1 MQHNFAV
8 HIQNF
13 LPAFCLCV
21 IAVLCP
27 ARADA
32 SAGATPAIFE
42 FHSGF
47 WINLHHFLY
56 LEALSDKPH
65 KGSRETVSTADADTL
80 KSLSPEQLAAWNTA
94 VSYYVS
100 SAIQHDLLFDK
111 DMIAIKNQLE
121 DAEASPDLANVDVP
135 AGLRAVLLS
144 AAPIYREYWWKHH
157 DAQNRQ
163 WIAQL
168 GSLLA
173 IHGKT
178 LRDSLVR
185 IYDTPWP
192 EHPVRVDAVVFAT
205 WAGAYTTNKPTRP
218 TISTV
223 DPASQGPAALE
234 TVFHETTHGM
244 MDKVWSAMDAA
255 EANMNAHSSR
265 PALDTGTLWH
275 AVLFYTIGQLV
286 TDRIPGYIPYADE
299 NGLWTRAWPAP
310 DRSLI
315 EQDWKPHMNDSVSL
329 QRALTNLVNDF
340 ASAQQRK
347 SESEST
353 K

>member
-1 MQHNFAV
+1 MQHNFAA
-8 HIQNF
+8 HIQNLF
-13 LPAFCLCV
+13 PAFCLCV

-32 SAGATPAIFE
+32 SAGAAPAIFE

-121 DAEASPDLANVDVP
+121 DADASPDLANVDVP

-168 GSLLA
+168 ESLVA

-178 LRDSLVR
+178 L
-185 IYDTPWP
+185 
-192 EHPVRVDAVVFAT
+192 
-205 WAGAYTTNKPTRP
+205 PTRP

-223 DPASQGPAALE
+223 DPANQGPAALE
-234 TVFHETTHGM
+234 AVFHETTHGM